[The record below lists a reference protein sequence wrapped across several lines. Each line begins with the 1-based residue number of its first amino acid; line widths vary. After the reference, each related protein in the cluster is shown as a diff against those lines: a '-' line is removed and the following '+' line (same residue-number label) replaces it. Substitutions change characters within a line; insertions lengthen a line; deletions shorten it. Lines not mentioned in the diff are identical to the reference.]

1 MDDLAGAA
9 VHLGTLG
16 GGGGGNG
23 AGGMVRVRRAL
34 LWLHLGDV
42 DAARAC
48 VVGEEDGGVEERVV
62 RALCDMADGEY
73 DAALAKWTELKELV
87 DDEMVGVNM
96 AVCLLY
102 VGRMHEVS
110 GMFCCSVSSIVDAIM
125 MVADVKTGPCVA
137 GTARGRRKSLAYAA
151 LQPLHHVRALHG

>member
-1 MDDLAGAA
+1 
-9 VHLGTLG
+9 
-16 GGGGGNG
+16 
-23 AGGMVRVRRAL
+23 MVRVRRAL

-48 VVGEEDGGVEERVV
+48 VVVAGEEAAGGGGIEERVV
-62 RALCDMADGEY
+62 TALCDMADGEY
-73 DAALAKWTELKELV
+73 DAALGKWAELKELV

-102 VGRMHEVS
+102 VGRMHEVC
-110 GMFCCSVSSIVDAIM
+110 GMFCSSVSSIVDAIM

-137 GTARGRRKSLAYAA
+137 GTARRRRSSLAYAA
-151 LQPLHHVRALHG
+151 LQPLDHV